1 MPKTIAELKTQ
12 ADTSF
17 PDNSVGAI
25 TPALLR
31 NMFNDFLDTTAPVIG
46 AVIAGYGGIKIN
58 VSRAGTIPTGG
69 TWAPILNYNAAAP
82 EVSLNA
88 TTNLT
93 NGTVTI
99 GRTGTY
105 VVAIN
110 ISIDFDELNN
120 GRVFYARIFDTSSG
134 GQLGESVEIAVGR
147 NSAGVLIN
155 FVLPADVTP
164 SMVGHPI
171 RVELGNADTAFTTV
185 FIRNVAFFV
194 QSIGV

>member
-69 TWAPILNYNAAAP
+69 TWAPITNYNAAAP
-82 EVSLNA
+82 AVSINA

-105 VVAIN
+105 VIVIN
-110 ISIDFDELNN
+110 VSVDFDESNN
-120 GRVFYARIFDTSSG
+120 GRVFFARIFDTSSG

-185 FIRNVAFFV
+185 FIRNVVFFV